1 MLKNIKASV
10 DARVSVCHSATI
22 AANALMHA
30 GTTVDTFLR
39 TNLEWLAKATNWA
52 KFSATAS
59 LGVIH
64 RWAVG
69 TTTWLERTCTVV
81 SLRSTTW

>member
-1 MLKNIKASV
+1 MLKNIKGSV
-10 DARVSVCHSATI
+10 DARVSVTHSATI

-39 TNLEWLAKATNWA
+39 SNLDWLAKATNWA

-64 RWAVG
+64 RRVRG
-69 TTTWLERTCTVV
+69 KREKGGGIGLDM
-81 SLRSTTW
+81 S